1 MLFYKIFTKFFEQL
15 SVPLDDSF
23 LLLAALPLHLIVLL
37 LETVED
43 VLKLVFVGQDLDDRP
58 QEPTVDILDKLLA
71 VDIIDFL

>member
-1 MLFYKIFTKFFEQL
+1 MLFYKVFTELFEQF

-23 LLLAALPLHLIVLL
+23 LLLAALPLYLIVLL

-43 VLKLVFVGQDLDDRP
+43 VLKLVFVGQDLYDCP

>member
-1 MLFYKIFTKFFEQL
+1 MLFYKVFTELFEQF

-23 LLLAALPLHLIVLL
+23 LLLTALPLNLIVLL

-43 VLKLVFVGQDLDDRP
+43 VLKLVFVGQDLYDCP

>member
-1 MLFYKIFTKFFEQL
+1 MLFYKVFTEFFEQF

-23 LLLAALPLHLIVLL
+23 LLLAALPLYLIVLL

-58 QEPTVDILDKLLA
+58 
-71 VDIIDFL
+71 

>member
-1 MLFYKIFTKFFEQL
+1 MLLDKVFTKFFEQL
-15 SVPLDDSF
+15 SVPLYDSF
-23 LLLAALPLHLIVLL
+23 LLLTALPLHLIVLL

-58 QEPTVDILDKLLA
+58 QETPINILNKFLT